1 MATSVGDINMLKSLV
16 LSPNEEMM
24 RNGEF
29 WLLGYAPALIITIF
43 YALLVGVEIALFSA
57 SNRAAV

>member
-1 MATSVGDINMLKSLV
+1 MATSVGDIKMLNSLV

-29 WLLGYAPALIITIF
+29 WLLGYARALIITIF